1 MSKKFFLKKSYAE
14 AVKGKIYIPFKEIN
28 FKNYF

>member
-14 AVKGKIYIPFKEIN
+14 AVKGKIYIPFKEI
-28 FKNYF
+28 YFI

>member
-14 AVKGKIYIPFKEIN
+14 AVKGKIYTMYIIQRN
-28 FKNYF
+28 SSI